1 MKRIARLF
9 ACVIAAGLLSSPA
22 VAQEKREPGGPR
34 APTVERKP
42 SAEVRSDLLDSLF
55 ARLRKVETPVEA
67 QTVERAIWELWM
79 KSDSPTAELLLTQ
92 AVKALGAG
100 EEQASLSILDRL
112 VEIHPD
118 FAEAWN
124 KRATVYF
131 MIGRYSESL
140 SDITHVLDL
149 EPRHFGA
156 LSGLGMIKQQQGDK
170 KAALAAFRDALA
182 VNPQLEGAKQ
192 AVEEL
197 AADEEDI

>member
-1 MKRIARLF
+1 MKRIARFF
-9 ACVIAAGLLSSPA
+9 ACVIAAALLSGPA
-22 VAQEKREPGGPR
+22 FAQQNREPGGPR

-42 SAEVRSDLLDSLF
+42 PAIVRADLLDSLF
-55 ARLRKVETPVEA
+55 ARLRKVESPVEA

-79 KSDSPTAELLLTQ
+79 RSDSPTAELLLAQ
-92 AVKALGAG
+92 AIKALGAG
-100 EEQASLSILDRL
+100 EEQPSLAILNKL
-112 VEIHPD
+112 IAVHPD

-131 MIGRYSESL
+131 MIGRYDDSL
-140 SDITHVLDL
+140 ADINHVLDL

-197 AADEEDI
+197 AADEEAI

>member
-1 MKRIARLF
+1 MNQITRLF
-9 ACVIAAGLLSSPA
+9 ACVIAAGLAVSPA
-22 VAQEKREPGGPR
+22 VAQENREPGGPR

-42 SAEVRSDLLDSLF
+42 PAEVRSDLLDSLF
-55 ARLRKVETPVEA
+55 ARLRKVESPVEA

-79 KSDSPTAELLLTQ
+79 RSDSPTAELLLTQ

-100 EEQASLSILDRL
+100 EEQVSLSILDKL
-112 VEIHPD
+112 IVVHPD

-140 SDITHVLDL
+140 SDINHVLDL

-170 KAALAAFRDALA
+170 KGALAAFRDALA

>member
-1 MKRIARLF
+1 MKRIARFF
-9 ACVIAAGLLSSPA
+9 ACVIAAALLGGPA
-22 VAQEKREPGGPR
+22 LAQQNREPGGPR

-42 SAEVRSDLLDSLF
+42 PAIVRADLLDSLF
-55 ARLRKVETPVEA
+55 ARLRKVESPVEA

-79 KSDSPTAELLLTQ
+79 RSDSPTAELLLAQ
-92 AVKALGAG
+92 AIKALGAG
-100 EEQASLSILDRL
+100 EEQPSLAILNKL
-112 VEIHPD
+112 IAVHPD

-131 MIGRYSESL
+131 MIGRYDDSL
-140 SDITHVLDL
+140 ADINHVLDL

-197 AADEEDI
+197 AADEEAI

>member
-1 MKRIARLF
+1 MKRITRLF
-9 ACVIAAGLLSSPA
+9 ACVIATALVSGIAL
-22 VAQEKREPGGPR
+22 AQENREPGGPR
-34 APTVERKP
+34 APTVDRKSP
-42 SAEVRSDLLDSLF
+42 AEIRSDLLDSLF
-55 ARLRKVETPVEA
+55 ARLHKVGSSAEA

-79 KSDSPTAELLLTQ
+79 RSDSPTAELLLTQ

-112 VEIHPD
+112 VAVHPE

-131 MIGRYSESL
+131 MIGRYNDSL
-140 SDITHVLDL
+140 SDINHVLEL

-156 LSGLGMIKQQQGDK
+156 LSGLAMIKQQQGDK

-182 VNPQLEGAKQ
+182 VNPQLEGARQ

>member
-1 MKRIARLF
+1 MKRIARFF
-9 ACVIAAGLLSSPA
+9 ACVIAVALVSGPA
-22 VAQEKREPGGPR
+22 LAQQNREPGGPR
-34 APTVERKP
+34 AQTVERKP
-42 SAEVRSDLLDSLF
+42 PAIARADLLDSLF

-79 KSDSPTAELLLTQ
+79 RSDSPTAELLLAQ
-92 AVKALGAG
+92 AIKALGAG
-100 EEQASLSILDRL
+100 EEQPSLAILNKL
-112 VEIHPD
+112 IAVHPD

-131 MIGRYSESL
+131 MIGRYDDSL
-140 SDITHVLDL
+140 ADINHVLDL

-182 VNPQLEGAKQ
+182 VNPQLQGAKQ

-197 AADEEDI
+197 AADEEAI

>member
-1 MKRIARLF
+1 MKRIARFF
-9 ACVIAAGLLSSPA
+9 ACVIAAALLSGPA
-22 VAQEKREPGGPR
+22 LAQQNREPGGPR

-42 SAEVRSDLLDSLF
+42 PAIVRADLLDSLF
-55 ARLRKVETPVEA
+55 ARLRKVESPVEA

-79 KSDSPTAELLLTQ
+79 RSDSPTAELLLAQ
-92 AVKALGAG
+92 AIKALGAG
-100 EEQASLSILDRL
+100 EEQPSLAILNKL
-112 VEIHPD
+112 IAVHPD

-131 MIGRYSESL
+131 MIGRYEDSL
-140 SDITHVLDL
+140 ADINHVLDL

-197 AADEEDI
+197 AADEEAI

>member
-1 MKRIARLF
+1 MNQITRLF
-9 ACVIAAGLLSSPA
+9 ACVIATVLLGGASL
-22 VAQEKREPGGPR
+22 AQENREPGGPR
-34 APTVERKP
+34 APSVERKSP
-42 SAEVRSDLLDSLF
+42 AEIRSDLLDSLF
-55 ARLRKVETPVEA
+55 ARLHKVDSPAEA
-67 QTVERAIWELWM
+67 QVVEQAIWELWM

-100 EEQASLSILDRL
+100 EEQASLSILDKL
-112 VEIHPD
+112 IAVNPE

-140 SDITHVLDL
+140 SDINHVLEL

-170 KAALAAFRDALA
+170 KGALAAFRDALA

-197 AADEEDI
+197 AADQEDI

>member
-9 ACVIAAGLLSSPA
+9 ACVIAAGLLSGPA
-22 VAQEKREPGGPR
+22 VAQQNREPGGPR

-42 SAEVRSDLLDSLF
+42 PAEVRSDLLDSLF
-55 ARLRKVETPVEA
+55 ARLRKVESPVEA
-67 QTVERAIWELWM
+67 QMVERAIWELWM

-112 VEIHPD
+112 VAIHPD

-131 MIGRYSESL
+131 MIGRYNESL
-140 SDITHVLDL
+140 SDINHVLDL

-156 LSGLGMIKQQQGDK
+156 LSGLGMIKQQQGDN
-170 KAALAAFRDALA
+170 KAALDAFRDALA

-197 AADEEDI
+197 AADEEAI

>member
-1 MKRIARLF
+1 MNQITRPF
-9 ACVIAAGLLSSPA
+9 ACVIAIALMTGGVL
-22 VAQEKREPGGPR
+22 AQENREPGGPR
-34 APTVERKP
+34 ASSVERKSP
-42 SAEVRSDLLDSLF
+42 SEIRSDLLDSLF
-55 ARLRKVETPVEA
+55 ARLHEVGSPAEA
-67 QTVERAIWELWM
+67 QIVERAIWELWM

-100 EEQASLSILDRL
+100 EEQASLSILDKL
-112 VEIHPD
+112 IAVHPE

-131 MIGRYSESL
+131 MIGRYNESL
-140 SDITHVLDL
+140 SDINHVLEL

-170 KAALAAFRDALA
+170 KAALSAFRDALA

-197 AADEEDI
+197 AADQEDI

>member
-1 MKRIARLF
+1 MKRITRLF
-9 ACVIAAGLLSSPA
+9 ACVIATALVSGAAL
-22 VAQEKREPGGPR
+22 AQESREPGGPR
-34 APTVERKP
+34 APTVDRKSP
-42 SAEVRSDLLDSLF
+42 AEARSDLLDSLF
-55 ARLRKVETPVEA
+55 ARLHKVGSPAEA

-79 KSDSPTAELLLTQ
+79 RSDSPTAELLLTQ

-100 EEQASLSILDRL
+100 EERASLSILDRL
-112 VEIHPD
+112 VAIHPE

-131 MIGRYSESL
+131 MIGRYNDSL
-140 SDITHVLDL
+140 SDITHVLEL

-170 KAALAAFRDALA
+170 KAALEAFRDALA
-182 VNPQLEGAKQ
+182 VNPQLEGARQ

>member
-1 MKRIARLF
+1 MKRSARLF
-9 ACVIAAGLLSSPA
+9 ACVIAAGLLGSTA
-22 VAQEKREPGGPR
+22 MAQQNRAPGGPR
-34 APTVERKP
+34 APTAQLKP
-42 SAEVRSDLLDSLF
+42 PAELRSDLLDSLF
-55 ARLRKVETPVEA
+55 ARLRKVDSAAEA
-67 QTVERAIWELWM
+67 QMLERSIWELWM
-79 KSDSPTAELLLTQ
+79 KSDSPTAELLLAQ

-100 EEQASLSILDRL
+100 EEQSSLAILDRL
-112 VEIHPD
+112 VEVHPD

-131 MIGRYSESL
+131 MIGRYSDSL
-140 SDITHVLDL
+140 SDINHVLEI

-156 LSGLGMIKQQQGDK
+156 LSGLGMIKQQQGDT
-170 KAALAAFRDALA
+170 KAALSAFRDALA

>member
-9 ACVIAAGLLSSPA
+9 ACVIAAGLLSGPA
-22 VAQEKREPGGPR
+22 MAQQNREPGGPR

-42 SAEVRSDLLDSLF
+42 PAEVRSDLLDSLF
-55 ARLRKVETPVEA
+55 ARLRKVESPVEA
-67 QTVERAIWELWM
+67 QMVERAIWELWM

-112 VEIHPD
+112 VAIHPD

-131 MIGRYSESL
+131 MIGRYNESL
-140 SDITHVLDL
+140 SDINHVLDL

-156 LSGLGMIKQQQGDK
+156 LSGLGMIKQQQGDN
-170 KAALAAFRDALA
+170 KAALDAFRDALA

-197 AADEEDI
+197 AADEEAI

>member
-1 MKRIARLF
+1 MKRIARFF
-9 ACVIAAGLLSSPA
+9 ACVIAAALLGGPA
-22 VAQEKREPGGPR
+22 LAQQNREPGGPR
-34 APTVERKP
+34 APAVERKP
-42 SAEVRSDLLDSLF
+42 PAIVRADLLDSLF
-55 ARLRKVETPVEA
+55 ARLRKVESPVEA

-79 KSDSPTAELLLTQ
+79 RSDSPTAELLLAQ
-92 AVKALGAG
+92 AIKALGAG
-100 EEQASLSILDRL
+100 EEQPSLAILNK
-112 VEIHPD
+112 VIAVHPD

-131 MIGRYSESL
+131 MIGRYDDSL
-140 SDITHVLDL
+140 ADINHVLDL

-197 AADEEDI
+197 AADEEAI